1 MKTKITVRI
10 RTARPLPGAARSYLR
25 QALFHLG
32 RTPLASSSLPA
43 RIPKLKY
50 LLNFHWRGCV
60 SPGKLRH
67 SAQVAKKPMTGR
79 IPACMVRPGY
89 GLKPLP
95 SHKLIRHPSPIPAR
109 PLRTV
114 APPRS
119 WETSLPAA
127 VREVKGN
134 QKRLEENALTAALVR
149 RCISGDAA
157 AWEELVRQHN
167 RRIYN
172 ICYRFTG
179 SSSDAEDLTQEV
191 FIRLY
196 RTMASYEPD
205 KGSFNTWLTT
215 LTRNMLVDHFRRT
228 RLERLT
234 DSIDAAPA
242 ADEDTPVLAERIE
255 DVGPS
260 PQARLASK
268 ETQKMVQDA
277 LQKVSPDLRE
287 AVILRDLQDMDYK
300 EIAAALK
307 VPEGTVKSR
316 INRGRAELARLL
328 SRMNRQA
335 V

>member
-1 MKTKITVRI
+1 MVRGAYGAKTAPAHRLTRHSSLTQLRSKSLYSVAAIQ
-10 RTARPLPGAARSYLR
+10 PLPWVNP
-25 QALFHLG
+25 ALTLE
-32 RTPLASSSLPA
+32 
-43 RIPKLKY
+43 LK
-50 LLNFHWRGCV
+50 RKQ
-60 SPGKLRH
+60 S
-67 SAQVAKKPMTGR
+67 
-79 IPACMVRPGY
+79 
-89 GLKPLP
+89 
-95 SHKLIRHPSPIPAR
+95 
-109 PLRTV
+109 
-114 APPRS
+114 
-119 WETSLPAA
+119 
-127 VREVKGN
+127 
-134 QKRLEENALTAALVR
+134 RLEENALTAALVR
-149 RCISGDAA
+149 RCIAGDAG
-157 AWEELVRQHN
+157 AWEELVRHQN

-196 RTMASYEPD
+196 RTMNTYEPE

-228 RLERLT
+228 RQERLT
-234 DSIDAAPA
+234 DSIDAAPV
-242 ADEDTPVLAERIE
+242 ADEDAPTLSERIE
-255 DVGPS
+255 DQAPS

-268 ETQKMVQDA
+268 ETQKMVQLA

-300 EIAAALK
+300 EIAVTLR

-328 SRMNRQA
+328 SRINKQA